1 MLGGVRMANERT
13 YANWQARMQKVILPK
28 WTELPNFDLYMDQV
42 LLLINETLQPLGVDP
57 VTAAMINN
65 YVKHKVI
72 LSPIKKKYQIMQLAD
87 IIVISLLKPSYPL
100 DKIRQ
105 GIDQVTATGYPKRA
119 YDSFITALT
128 AQLHHLDA
136 PVSISDQ
143 DPSGGLTV
151 AAAQLIVNKLRTD
164 ELLRINQAQVRPQ
177 QIEK

>member
-1 MLGGVRMANERT
+1 MASET
-13 YANWQARMQKVILPK
+13 YVAWQARMEKVILPK

-42 LLLINETLQPLGVDP
+42 LLLINETLQPLGVDQ

-72 LSPIKKKYQIMQLAD
+72 LAPVKKKYQIMQLAD

-100 DKIRQ
+100 DQIRQ

-119 YDSFITALT
+119 YDGFITALT
-128 AQLHHLDA
+128 NQLHHMDA
-136 PVSISDQ
+136 PVTISDQ
-143 DPSGGLTV
+143 DPSAGLTV
-151 AAAQLIVNKLRTD
+151 AAAQLIVDKLRTD
-164 ELLRINQAQVRPQ
+164 ELLRLNQAQVKPQ

>member
-1 MLGGVRMANERT
+1 MTANGT
-13 YANWQARMQKVILPK
+13 YADWQQRMGKVILPK

-42 LLLINETLQPLGVDP
+42 LLLINETLQPLGVDS

-72 LSPIKKKYQIMQLAD
+72 LSPVKKKYQIMQLAD
-87 IIVISLLKPSYPL
+87 IIVITLLKPSYPL
-100 DKIRQ
+100 EKIRQ

-119 YDSFITALT
+119 YDNFITTLT
-128 AQLHHLDA
+128 TQLHQLDA
-136 PVSISDQ
+136 PVAISDQ
-143 DPSGGLTV
+143 NLSHSLTT

-164 ELLRINQAQVRPQ
+164 ELLRLNQVQTKPQ

>member
-1 MLGGVRMANERT
+1 MASDQT
-13 YANWQARMQKVILPK
+13 YSAWQARMHRVILPK

-72 LSPIKKKYQIMQLAD
+72 LSPVKKKYQIMQLAD

-100 DKIRQ
+100 DTIRQ

-119 YDSFITALT
+119 YDNFITTLT
-128 AQLHHLDA
+128 ARLHDVDA
-136 PVSISDQ
+136 PIQISDQ
-143 DPSGGLTV
+143 DPSGSLTT
-151 AAAQLIVNKLRTD
+151 AAAQLIVDKLRTD
-164 ELLRINQAQVRPQ
+164 ELLRLNRAQIKPQ

>member
-1 MLGGVRMANERT
+1 MAANET
-13 YANWQARMQKVILPK
+13 YADWQARMAKVILPK
-28 WTELPNFDLYMDQV
+28 WIELPNFDLYMDQV
-42 LLLINETLQPLGVDP
+42 LLLINETLQPLGADP

-72 LSPIKKKYQIMQLAD
+72 LSPVKKKYQIMQLAD

-119 YDSFITALT
+119 YDNFITVLT
-128 AQLHHLDA
+128 NQLHHPDDLIT
-136 PVSISDQ
+136 ISDQ
-143 DPSGGLTV
+143 DLSHSLTT

-164 ELLRINQAQVRPQ
+164 ELLRLNQVQTKPQ

>member
-1 MLGGVRMANERT
+1 MTERT
-13 YANWQARMQKVILPK
+13 YEAWRQRMRKVVLPK

-72 LSPIKKKYQIMQLAD
+72 LSPVKKKYQIMQLAD
-87 IIVISLLKPSYPL
+87 IIVISLLKSSYPL
-100 DKIRQ
+100 DQIRR

-119 YDSFITALT
+119 YDNFIEALT
-128 AQLHHLDA
+128 GQLKDPDA
-136 PVSISDQ
+136 PVSVSDAN
-143 DPSGGLTV
+143 PSESLTA
-151 AAAQLIVNKLRTD
+151 AAAQLIVTKLRTD
-164 ELLRINQAQVRPQ
+164 ELLRINQAMVTPK

>member
-1 MLGGVRMANERT
+1 MATTTETYEDWRHRMNR
-13 YANWQARMQKVILPK
+13 VILPK

-42 LLLINETLQPLGVDP
+42 LLLINETLQPLGADP

-72 LSPIKKKYQIMQLAD
+72 LSPVKKKYQIMQLAD

-100 DKIRQ
+100 DMIRQ

-119 YDSFITALT
+119 YDSFIEALVDR
-128 AQLHHLDA
+128 LHHLDE
-136 PVSISDQ
+136 PTRVSDQ
-143 DPSGGLTV
+143 DLSGSLTT
-151 AAAQLIVNKLRTD
+151 AAAQLIVDKLRTD
-164 ELLRINQAQVRPQ
+164 ELMRLNQAHTQPT

>member
-1 MLGGVRMANERT
+1 MTTNET
-13 YANWQARMQKVILPK
+13 YAAWQRRMGKVILPK

-42 LLLINETLQPLGVDP
+42 LLLINETLQPLGADP

-72 LSPIKKKYQIMQLAD
+72 LSPVKKKYQIMQLAD
-87 IIVISLLKPSYPL
+87 IIVISLLKPIYPL

-119 YDSFITALT
+119 YDGFITALIE
-128 AQLHHLDA
+128 QLHHLDA
-136 PVSISDQ
+136 PVAVSDQ
-143 DPSGGLTV
+143 DLSGSMTH
-151 AAAQLIVNKLRTD
+151 AAAQLIVNKLKTD
-164 ELLRINQAQVRPQ
+164 ELLRLNQAQVQPQ

>member
-1 MLGGVRMANERT
+1 MAREET
-13 YANWQARMQKVILPK
+13 YAAWQARMKKVILPK

-42 LLLINETLQPLGVDP
+42 LLLINETLQPLDVDP

-72 LSPIKKKYQIMQLAD
+72 LSPVKKKYQIMQLAD

-100 DKIRQ
+100 DMIRQ

-119 YDSFITALT
+119 YDNFIVTLT
-128 AQLHHLDA
+128 EQLHHLDA
-136 PVSISDQ
+136 PVKISDQ
-143 DPSGGLTV
+143 DLSGSLTT

-164 ELLRINQAQVRPQ
+164 ELMRINQAQIKPQ

>member
-1 MLGGVRMANERT
+1 MTERT
-13 YANWQARMQKVILPK
+13 YEAWRQRMRKVVLPK

-72 LSPIKKKYQIMQLAD
+72 LSPVKKKYQIMQLAD
-87 IIVISLLKPSYPL
+87 IIVISLLKSSYPL
-100 DKIRQ
+100 DQIRR

-119 YDSFITALT
+119 YDNFIEALT
-128 AQLHHLDA
+128 SQLQDPDA
-136 PVSISDQ
+136 PVRVAD
-143 DPSGGLTV
+143 DYPSESLTA
-151 AAAQLIVNKLRTD
+151 AAAQLIVTKLRTD
-164 ELLRINQAQVRPQ
+164 ELLRINQAMITPK

>member
-1 MLGGVRMANERT
+1 MANEET
-13 YANWQARMQKVILPK
+13 YAAWQQRMGKVILPK

-42 LLLINETLQPLGVDP
+42 LLLINETLQPVGADP

-72 LSPIKKKYQIMQLAD
+72 LSPVKKKYQIMQLAD

-100 DKIRQ
+100 DLIRK

-119 YDSFITALT
+119 YDNFITALT
-128 AQLHHLDA
+128 EQLHHLDA
-136 PVSISDQ
+136 PVTLSDQ
-143 DPSGGLTV
+143 DLSGSLTQ
-151 AAAQLIVNKLRTD
+151 AAAQLIVNKLKTD
-164 ELLRINQAQVRPQ
+164 ELLRLNRAQIKPQ